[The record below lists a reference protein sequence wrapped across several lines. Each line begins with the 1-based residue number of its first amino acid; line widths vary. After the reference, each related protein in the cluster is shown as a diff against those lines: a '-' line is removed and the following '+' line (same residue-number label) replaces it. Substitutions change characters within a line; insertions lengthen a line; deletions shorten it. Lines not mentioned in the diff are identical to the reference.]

1 MIAVPVRY
9 SSGFCSSSD
18 WRLLRLT
25 LAPTALSVIRWH
37 GASEHPRIHKHS
49 ASCRQRRTPGE
60 LRRAETHRGSDES
73 VNRSVAHSATFR
85 AFSNS
90 ALGHYDETRIQRATG
105 AAESALYSVE
115 ELFTLWLISGCEWEW
130 YLAPG
135 RRQLNLRRS
144 SPS

>member
-25 LAPTALSVIRWH
+25 LAPTALSVFRSH
-37 GASEHPRIHKHS
+37 GASEHPRIHVHS
-49 ASCRQRRTPGE
+49 ASCCQRRTPGE

-73 VNRSVAHSATFR
+73 VNRSVAHSATFH

-90 ALGHYDETRIQRATG
+90 ALVHATKPASRGQPEPLNGH
-105 AAESALYSVE
+105 S
-115 ELFTLWLISGCEWEW
+115 TLSRS
-130 YLAPG
+130 YLPYG
-135 RRQLNLRRS
+135 
-144 SPS
+144 